1 MQREGAKAGT
11 AGLSNLGNTCF
22 MNSSLQC
29 LAHAVPLIRTFLS
42 DVYQAD
48 INTDNPLGKK
58 GELAEAFAGVM
69 KLLWQVSNQV
79 SCGSHLGQ
87 ALLDHLP
94 NQGMSANPF
103 KWMLLHSPSQ
113 YCPVESS
120 MCIELIPQVTKRR
133 LTVQL
138 AA

>member
-79 SCGSHLGQ
+79 TRVHLGQ
-87 ALLDHLP
+87 ALLDHP
-94 NQGMSANPF
+94 NQAMSANSY
-103 KWMLLHSPSQ
+103 KWMALHSLLQ

-133 LTVQL
+133 ITV
-138 AA
+138 